1 MIHRPAQP
9 KLATAEIPPMNIH
22 ASRSITRVAR
32 HLSAFLFAALAT
44 AYAILWI
51 VHIRHGQLGPGFTN
65 YEYSQA
71 TRSMTVGAVIPRS
84 PADQA
89 GLRPGDQIV
98 GIDGKALDDLRP
110 FYDSVIVGGNAFLD
124 LAIKDPTSASGFRQL
139 RLVLRGRSPEPRP
152 ANWLENLLTVPLNY
166 YPLGFLVVGVAVLLL
181 RPDDPNAWLL
191 ALLFGGFVGA
201 GPLFEAAVPAHLRGF
216 AVAYKMIVALAA
228 GAFFYYFFA
237 VFPAASYIDRKIPW
251 LKHTLLAVVVID
263 TVPIAVRCL
272 IAGGSLPL
280 YLNTHWPGS
289 TTLIWAL
296 VGQTGLPVPGS
307 QRWPSPQFGFFAYF
321 FGASVLGL
329 ASLISNSF
337 LAADAQTRRKARVM
351 LWGTVIG
358 VSAVVLIFGAA
369 TVRGAAVVP
378 MVAWEISIVLLSTV
392 WPLSFAY
399 AVVKHR
405 VLEIPALLRRSAR
418 YLLVQRGFTISLLV
432 LWLAAIRLFTY
443 IVSAFVGTFSNT
455 VLVLGLVFGL
465 ALVWIS
471 APAVKRTTTRIDRA
485 FFRSAYDARVT
496 LQELAE
502 KTRLV
507 TNRRELAR
515 LLEIQIEGAL
525 HPQSLAVYLEAADG
539 SFVAQPALP
548 SDERDSTVPRL
559 PRPTFPM
566 RFGAIFVPRELDT
579 IPATLPLIREIA
591 QRGKAWDVPQAHE
604 AAGDLGPLA
613 PECVVP
619 ILGRNSRLLG
629 LLVLGP
635 RLSEE
640 PYSTEDKS
648 LLDFVASQAGITLEN
663 IDLVERMAER
673 MEAERR
679 AAHDMEI
686 AKQVQA
692 RLFPQKFPSLQTL
705 AYAGRCIQAREVGGD
720 YYDFL
725 SLGPARIGIVLA
737 DIVGKGIPGA
747 LLMANLQADVRSQSL
762 IATQNLAQFLKSV
775 NQSFHDSTSE
785 ATYATLFFGDYQDST
800 RRLRFA
806 NCGHNPPFLVRV
818 GGAVERLGATA
829 TVLGLFEDW
838 SSSICEVEIGSGDVL
853 VLYTDGITEAE
864 NAAGDQFGDERLLD
878 TICAN
883 LQLPPS
889 ALLDSIVAATLA
901 FSGGERRM
909 KDDFTLVVARGR

>member
-1 MIHRPAQP
+1 MHS
-9 KLATAEIPPMNIH
+9 
-22 ASRSITRVAR
+22 SRSITRVAR
-32 HLSAFLFAALAT
+32 HLSAYLFAALAT
-44 AYAILWI
+44 SYALVWI
-51 VHIRHGQLGPGFTN
+51 GHIRHAQPGPGFTE
-65 YEYSQA
+65 YEYSQP

-98 GIDGKALDDLRP
+98 GIDRKTLDNLRP

-124 LAIKDPTSASGFRQL
+124 LVIKDPGSTSGFRQL
-139 RLVLRGRSPEPRP
+139 RLVLHGRRPESRP
-152 ANWLENLLTVPLNY
+152 TNRLENLLTVPLNY
-166 YPLGFLVVGVAVLLL
+166 YPLGFLLVGVAVLLL

-201 GPLFEAAVPAHLRGF
+201 GPLFESAVPVYLRGF
-216 AVAYKMIVALAA
+216 AVAYKMIMASAA
-228 GAFFYYFFA
+228 GSLFYYFFA
-237 VFPAASYIDRKIPW
+237 VFPAASHIDRKIPW
-251 LKHTLLAVVVID
+251 LKHALLAVVVID
-263 TVPIAVRCL
+263 TVPIAVWCL

-280 YLNTHWPGS
+280 YLNAHWPAG

-307 QRWPSPQFGFFAYF
+307 HRWPSPQSAFFAYF
-321 FGASVLGL
+321 FGTSALGL

-337 LAADAQTRRKARVM
+337 LASDAQTRRKARVI
-351 LWGTVIG
+351 LWGTVVG

-378 MVAWEISIVLLSTV
+378 MLAWEISIVLLSTV

-405 VLEIPALLRRSAR
+405 VLEIPVLLRRSAR
-418 YLLVQRGFTISLLV
+418 YVLVQRGFTISLLV
-432 LWLAAIRLFTY
+432 LWLAAIRLFFY
-443 IVSAFVGTFSNT
+443 IVSRLVGTFSNT

-471 APAVKRTTTRIDRA
+471 APTVKRTTTRIDRA

-502 KTRLV
+502 KTRSV

-539 SFVAQPALP
+539 SFVAQPVLP
-548 SDERDSTVPRL
+548 SDERASTAHRL
-559 PRPTFPM
+559 AGPTFPF
-566 RFGAIFVPRELDT
+566 RFGAVFVPRELDT
-579 IPATLPLIREIA
+579 IPATLPLVREIA

-619 ILGRNSRLLG
+619 ILGRNSSLLG
-629 LLVLGP
+629 LVVLGP

-663 IDLVERMAER
+663 IDLAEKMAER

-679 AAHDMEI
+679 ASRDMEI
-686 AKQVQA
+686 AKEVQA
-692 RLFPQKFPSLQTL
+692 RLFPQKFPSLQTVE
-705 AYAGRCIQAREVGGD
+705 YAGRCIQARDVGGD

-725 SLGPARIGIVLA
+725 SLGPGRMGIVLA
-737 DIVGKGIPGA
+737 DIVGKGIPAA

-762 IATQNLAQFLKSV
+762 IAAQNLAQFLKSV
-775 NQSFHDSTSE
+775 NQSFYDSTSDG
-785 ATYATLFFGDYQDST
+785 TYATLFFGDYQDST

-818 GGAVERLGATA
+818 GGALERLGATA

-838 SSSICEVEIGSGDVL
+838 SSSICEVEIGIGDVL
-853 VLYTDGITEAE
+853 VMYTDGITEAE

-883 LQLPPS
+883 LDLSPS
-889 ALLDSIVAATLA
+889 ALLDSIVVATLG
-901 FSGGERRM
+901 FSGGERKM